1 MKIILAVGITAAIGW
16 IAYRTHQLSH
26 TKSKEKHQD
35 PINKQAE

>member
-16 IAYRTHQLSH
+16 IAYRTHQLS
-26 TKSKEKHQD
+26 KAKKKDESD